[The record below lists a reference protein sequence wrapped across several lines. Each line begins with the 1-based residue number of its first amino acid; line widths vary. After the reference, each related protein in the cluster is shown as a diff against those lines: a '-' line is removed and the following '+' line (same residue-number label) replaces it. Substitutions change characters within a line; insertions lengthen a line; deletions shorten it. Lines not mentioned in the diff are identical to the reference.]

1 FIVRLNLT
9 HMKNI
14 EHIYIHI
21 PFCQTKCPYCDF
33 YSISSNNESLK
44 NKYVKTILEEL
55 ELYDDIISQD
65 IKSIYIGG
73 GTPNSLSI
81 KTLTK
86 LLSGLSQKLN
96 ITKETEFTIEL
107 NPGSIT
113 EDKLRLFKQF
123 GINRLSIGSQ
133 SFLLNELHT
142 LGRTHSPKDIYTA
155 FETAR
160 KLGFE
165 NINLDLIFS
174 IPGQT
179 INSLIYSVN
188 KLMELDPEHISAYML
203 TYYEQTIFHELLL
216 NKKIKKIDDDVEG
229 EYYDFIKEIFKS
241 YGYEHY
247 ELSNFCKPGMGS
259 KHNINTWNFGSY
271 LGFGASA
278 HSFSNNIRWSNH
290 NLVKNY
296 IDLKLTK
303 YPNKILLDPKDKK
316 NEFVMLGLRKLSGVS
331 LDSYYNTFSQSL
343 LSDFDSK
350 IEKYLKNNLLILNET
365 NLCIN
370 PEHINIYNTIVSDV
384 LLD

>member
-1 FIVRLNLT
+1 
-9 HMKNI
+9 MKNI

-33 YSISSNNESLK
+33 YSISSTDGSLK
-44 NKYVKTILEEL
+44 NKYVDKIFEEL
-55 ELYDDIISQD
+55 EFYNDIISQN
-65 IKSIYIGG
+65 IRSIYIGG

-81 KTLTK
+81 KALTK

-96 ITKETEFTIEL
+96 FAKEIEFTIEV

-113 EDKLRLFKQF
+113 EKKIKLFKQF

-133 SFLLNELHT
+133 SFLRDELNT
-142 LGRTHSPKDIYTA
+142 LGRTHSPNDIYAA
-155 FETAR
+155 FEIAR

-188 KLMELDPEHISAYML
+188 KLIKLDPEHISAYML
-203 TYYEQTIFHELLL
+203 TYYEKTKFHELLL
-216 NKKIKKIDDDVEG
+216 NKKIKKIDDDIEG
-229 EYYDFIKEIFKS
+229 EYYNLVKEIFKS
-241 YGYEHY
+241 NNYEHY
-247 ELSNFCKPGMGS
+247 ELSNFSKPNGVS
-259 KHNINTWNFGSY
+259 KHNLNTWNFGNY
-271 LGFGASA
+271 LGLGSSA
-278 HSFSNNIRWSNH
+278 HSFYDNARWYNDNNVREY
-290 NLVKNY
+290 V
-296 IDLKLTK
+296 DLKFTK
-303 YPNKILLDPKDKK
+303 YPNKITLNLKDKK

-343 LSDFDSK
+343 LSDFDPK
-350 IEKYLKNNLLILNET
+350 IDKYLKNNFLILNKT

-370 PEHINIYNTIVSDV
+370 PEHINIYNTIVSDI